1 MMLKISSFLFG
12 IIAISSSII
21 LFSANSPS
29 LSFVYAQDT
38 QYYNNNTNENN
49 NSSLLINE
57 LASIKN
63 ILESKVTK
71 LVTALQIA
79 SSLPQILQPPD
90 VNLIDPK
97 VNGIPEDAD
106 IEKRKIAKILL
117 DQFNEFSSIVFLLN
131 NGDVYFDEPFE
142 RQLNRTVTNLSFRE
156 YYQAVEQTKKTYL
169 SDAII
174 SKTTGR
180 NLAVIA
186 TPVINKENEM
196 TGILLGAINFNNY
209 DQFLQSLNLQNN
221 TRLVLIDK
229 TGVKIGDSNE
239 NETSVSKESFEKKQF
254 SNLTSFK
261 LALEGKSG
269 SIVEEFEGKES
280 QITFLPYD
288 LYQNKRILLLVQ
300 ICNSDEG
307 NESNKCI
314 DNNNGI
320 NLFNEN
326 ILKKLLSLVKIF
338 SLNRLIQ
345 LLLSMHLFD

>member
-1 MMLKISSFLFG
+1 MLKISSLLFS

-29 LSFVYAQDT
+29 LSSIYAQDT
-38 QYYNNNTNENN
+38 QYSNNNNINENN
-49 NSSLLINE
+49 NSSLLKE
-57 LASIKN
+57 LEYIEN

-71 LVTALQIA
+71 LATALQIA

-97 VNGIPEDAD
+97 VKGIPEDAD
-106 IEKRKIAKILL
+106 IEKRKIGKILL
-117 DQFNEFSSIVFLLN
+117 DQFEFSSIDFLLN

-142 RQLNRTVTNLSFRE
+142 DQLNRTVTNLSFRD
-156 YYQAVEQTKKTYL
+156 YYQAVEQTKNTYL

-186 TPVINKENEM
+186 TPVINKENNM
-196 TGILLGAINFNNY
+196 TGILLGTINFNNY
-209 DQFLQSLNLQNN
+209 DKFLQSLNLQNN

-239 NETSVSKESFEKKQF
+239 KETSVSKESFEKKQF

-269 SIVEEFEGKES
+269 SIVEKFEGKES

-288 LYQNKRILLLVQ
+288 LFQNKRILLRIQ
-300 ICNSDEG
+300 DCNSDL
-307 NESNKCI
+307 NNSNLCI
-314 DNNNGI
+314 DNDNNKELH
-320 NLFNEN
+320 LFNEN
-326 ILKKLLSLVKIF
+326 VLT
-338 SLNRLIQ
+338 RLG
-345 LLLSMHLFD
+345 SFF

>member
-1 MMLKISSFLFG
+1 MMLKISSFSFG
-12 IIAISSSII
+12 IIITSII
-21 LFSANSPS
+21 LFSANSYS
-29 LSFVYAQDT
+29 LSSIYAQDT
-38 QYYNNNTNENN
+38 QYSNNNTNENN
-49 NSSLLINE
+49 NSSLLNE
-57 LASIKN
+57 LENIKN

-71 LVTALQIA
+71 LATALQIA

-117 DQFNEFSSIVFLLN
+117 DQFKEFSSIVFLLN

-142 RQLNRTVTNLSFRE
+142 RQLNRTATNLSFRD

-174 SKTTGR
+174 SITTGK

-209 DQFLQSLNLQNN
+209 DRFLQSLNLQNN
-221 TRLVLIDK
+221 TRLVLVDK
-229 TGVKIGDSNE
+229 NGVKIGDSNE
-239 NETSVSKESFEKKQF
+239 NEMSVSKESFEKKQF

-269 SIVEEFEGKES
+269 SIVEEFDGKET

-288 LYQNKRILLLVQ
+288 LFQNKRILLLIQ
-300 ICNSDEG
+300 GCDRDINNS
-307 NESNKCI
+307 NLCI
-314 DNNNGI
+314 DNDNNKEL
-320 NLFNEN
+320 NLINEN
-326 ILKKLLSLVKIF
+326 VLS
-338 SLNRLIQ
+338 RLGT
-345 LLLSMHLFD
+345 FF

>member
-1 MMLKISSFLFG
+1 MMLKISSFSFG
-12 IIAISSSII
+12 IITSII
-21 LFSANSPS
+21 LFSANSYS
-29 LSFVYAQDT
+29 LSSIYAQDT
-38 QYYNNNTNENN
+38 QYSNNNTNENN
-49 NSSLLINE
+49 NSSLLNE
-57 LASIKN
+57 LENIKN

-71 LVTALQIA
+71 LATALQIA

-117 DQFNEFSSIVFLLN
+117 DQFKEFSSIVFLLN

-142 RQLNRTVTNLSFRE
+142 RQLNRTATNLSFRD

-174 SKTTGR
+174 SITTGK

-209 DQFLQSLNLQNN
+209 DRFLQSLNLQNN
-221 TRLVLIDK
+221 TRLVLVDK
-229 TGVKIGDSNE
+229 NGVKIGDSNE
-239 NETSVSKESFEKKQF
+239 NEMSVSKESFEKKQF

-269 SIVEEFEGKES
+269 SIVEEFDGKET

-288 LYQNKRILLLVQ
+288 LFQNKRILLLIQ
-300 ICNSDEG
+300 GCDRDINNS
-307 NESNKCI
+307 NLCI
-314 DNNNGI
+314 DNDNNKEL
-320 NLFNEN
+320 NLINEN
-326 ILKKLLSLVKIF
+326 VLS
-338 SLNRLIQ
+338 RLGT
-345 LLLSMHLFD
+345 FF

>member
-1 MMLKISSFLFG
+1 MLKISSLLFS

-29 LSFVYAQDT
+29 LSSIYAQDT
-38 QYYNNNTNENN
+38 QYSNNNNINENN
-49 NSSLLINE
+49 NSSLLKE
-57 LASIKN
+57 LEYIEN

-71 LVTALQIA
+71 LATALQIA

-97 VNGIPEDAD
+97 VKGIPEDAD
-106 IEKRKIAKILL
+106 IEKRKIGKILL
-117 DQFNEFSSIVFLLN
+117 DQFEFSSIDFLLN

-142 RQLNRTVTNLSFRE
+142 DQLNRTVTNLSFRD
-156 YYQAVEQTKKTYL
+156 YYQAVEQTKNTYL

-186 TPVINKENEM
+186 TPVINKENNM
-196 TGILLGAINFNNY
+196 TGILLGTINFNNY
-209 DQFLQSLNLQNN
+209 DKFLQSLNLQNN

-229 TGVKIGDSNE
+229 NGVKIGDSNE
-239 NETSVSKESFEKKQF
+239 KETSVSKESFEKKQF

-269 SIVEEFEGKES
+269 SIVEKFEGKES

-288 LYQNKRILLLVQ
+288 LFQNKRILLLVQ

-326 ILKKLLSLVKIF
+326 ILTKLRSF
-338 SLNRLIQ
+338 
-345 LLLSMHLFD
+345 F